1 MLKGPKLCI
10 RLKRIST
17 ASSYTPEGQMGAS
30 EVHERMAEEPSTSQ
44 KLNPEDTGK
53 LFMEAGV
60 SGIIRLKYGEH
71 EQGSKDR
78 SSLITPEKIHT
89 GEKPYVCKEC
99 GKSFS
104 WRSDLTKH
112 ERTHTG
118 EKPYVCGECGRSFS
132 LKKNLITHQRTHTG
146 EKPYVCRECGR
157 SFSVMSNLVR
167 HQRTHTGEK
176 PYVCVE
182 CE

>member
-44 KLNPEDTGK
+44 KPNPEDTGK
-53 LFMEAGV
+53 LFMGAGV
-60 SGIIRLKYGEH
+60 SGIIRVKYGEH

-78 SSLITPEKIHT
+78 SSVITHEKIHT

-99 GKSFS
+99 GKSFN

-118 EKPYVCGECGRSFS
+118 EKPDVCGECGRSFS
-132 LKKNLITHQRTHTG
+132 
-146 EKPYVCRECGR
+146 
-157 SFSVMSNLVR
+157 VMFNLVR

-176 PYVCVE
+176 PCLHGV
-182 CE
+182 